1 MDWTQVNAFLQEQV
15 AAAAQGKDGR
25 ERDAAT
31 AEVLSNLAQPIRQFL
46 HDGGHANATAQHKT
60 KIRTLEAEKS
70 ALEEQVTAA
79 QARIEEIEKQAPNAE
94 QIKAQYRQEIEQIK
108 ATAEAL
114 EGQIRS
120 LKTGSFTSRL
130 LGQMG
135 PRLSEDG
142 LDWARTQV
150 ERMTLDGRI
159 RPTDAGFEV
168 LQPGKEIPYSATT
181 EDELLSVVAGEVLK
195 AARPWALKSG
205 ADGGGGTSGSGSG
218 GPSGG
223 SDWDKLREQAKGRHQ
238 QPDQKTLQERRGRLL
253 PT

>member
-108 ATAEAL
+108 AQHKATAEAL

-159 RPTDAGFEV
+159 RPTDAPARKGDPV
-168 LQPGKEIPYSATT
+168 LGHHRRRTP
-181 EDELLSVVAGEVLK
+181 L
-195 AARPWALKSG
+195 
-205 ADGGGGTSGSGSG
+205 
-218 GPSGG
+218 
-223 SDWDKLREQAKGRHQ
+223 
-238 QPDQKTLQERRGRLL
+238 RRGRRSAQGRAAVGAQVGRRRRRRHQRVRQWRAERR
-253 PT
+253 